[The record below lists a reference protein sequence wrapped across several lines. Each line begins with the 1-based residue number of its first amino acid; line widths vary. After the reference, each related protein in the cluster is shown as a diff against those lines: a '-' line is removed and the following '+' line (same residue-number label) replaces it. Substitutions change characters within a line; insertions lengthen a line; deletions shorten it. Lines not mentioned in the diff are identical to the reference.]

1 MAENKVHLD
10 LSLFSADELAQY
22 NALVAKASVDPA
34 AAKQEME
41 DEEPP
46 AAPEKPT
53 KAEKAEV
60 EDMDD
65 AKKSATP
72 APELQAA
79 LDDLADLKKSF
90 EMKEMTEVA
99 KKYAPLGKKEDE
111 LAKTLYEMKKSS
123 PANYDAYIKIL
134 DESLDYV
141 TKSGLF
147 TEIGKSAGGQGTAN
161 SAVEKAN
168 AKAQDIM
175 KADPNMDYTTA
186 IAKAWEDPDLMAEYD
201 AEYHNK

>member
-1 MAENKVHLD
+1 MAENKVYLD
-10 LSLFSADELAQY
+10 LSRLDAEQKAQY
-22 NALVAKASVDPA
+22 DALVAKASVDPEA
-34 AAKQEME
+34 AHQEME

-46 AAPEKPT
+46 APPKKNT
-53 KAEKAEV
+53 KKAEV

-65 AKKSATP
+65 TKKSAP
-72 APELQAA
+72 APEVQAA
-79 LDDLADLKKSF
+79 LDELAELKKSF

-111 LAKTLYEMKKSS
+111 LAKTLYDMKKAS

-134 DESLDYV
+134 DESLDIV
-141 TKSGLF
+141 NKSGIF
-147 TEIGKSAGGQGTAN
+147 AEVGKSAGGQSTAN
-161 SAVEKAN
+161 SAVDKAD
-168 AKAQDIM
+168 AKAKEIM
-175 KADPNMDYTTA
+175 KSDPNMDYTTA